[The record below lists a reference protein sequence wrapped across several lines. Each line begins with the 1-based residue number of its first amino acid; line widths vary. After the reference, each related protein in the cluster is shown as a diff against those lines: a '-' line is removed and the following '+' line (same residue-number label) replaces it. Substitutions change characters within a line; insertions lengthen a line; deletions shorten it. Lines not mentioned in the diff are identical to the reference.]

1 MTDLAPWLD
10 RADAFVIVTP
20 EYNHT
25 FPASLKNAI
34 DWYVDAWKAKPVA
47 FFSYGGMAGGL
58 RAVADLR
65 GIFPGLH
72 SVTVRDSVC
81 FPNYTGALRRRGP
94 ARGPRGLCNG
104 GQDHGRPTRL
114 VGPRSERRPRPA
126 AVSGLGRVRS

>member
-1 MTDLAPWLD
+1 
-10 RADAFVIVTP
+10 VIVTP
-20 EYNHT
+20 EYNHP
-25 FPASLKNAI
+25 FPAFLQNAI

-47 FFSYGGMAGGL
+47 FVSYGGMAGGL

-65 GIFPGLH
+65 EIFPWLH
-72 SVTVRDSVC
+72 SVTVRASVC
-81 FPNYTGALRRRGP
+81 FPNYQALRRRGP

-104 GQDHGRPTRL
+104 GQDHVRPTRL

>member
-65 GIFPGLH
+65 GISPGCTA
-72 SVTVRDSVC
+72 SPSGTPSASRTTRSTST
-81 FPNYTGALRRRGP
+81 PRA
-94 ARGPRGLCNG
+94 GPR
-104 GQDHGRPTRL
+104 T
-114 VGPRSERRPRPA
+114 PRTVQRRPRSWSTNSPGGA
-126 AVSGLGRVRS
+126 TF